1 MNATTTMNV
10 AGLRYSWTTA
20 LTLLGLATVLT
31 VALLWPS
38 AVSITHIW
46 LNSQT
51 YAHGMMIIPLALFLA
66 WTRRQELARVEPQ
79 LWAWGLLWIAVA
91 GVAWVLARSV
101 DVKTVQHFALVA
113 MLPGLVL
120 TLLGPRVAWILVF
133 PLAYLFFA
141 VPFGDFIVPTLM
153 DHTAWF
159 TIQLLKLSGVP
170 VYSDGY
176 YISIPAASFVVI
188 EACSGV
194 RYLIASLAL
203 GLVYA
208 YLSYH
213 SVWRRVAFMALA
225 IVFPIIANG
234 LRAYSIVMVAHV
246 TDGAVILGY
255 GHIVVGWVFFGVVM
269 LLMFWLGSLW
279 WDKDPGPRQA
289 SVSATAN
296 YGYVRASRLAV
307 VLVALVAVLGAPRGA
322 EFMLEQ
328 RALQVLVDAPATLPT
343 AVAGWQGPEP
353 APDTWRPLYYDADR
367 ELAGVYRGS
376 EDWVE
381 LHLFQ
386 YLNRGSGSQIKSWR
400 NRVYDGS
407 NWRRSSQGRTRITLP
422 SGRELTVHET
432 VLRGA
437 GDLRRLVWHWYQVG
451 DHVTTSGIE
460 VKLREAQAALAGDG
474 RGAFLVAVSTDE
486 DILSLE
492 AARQRMSRFVGDLD
506 LPLGHGGG

>member
-1 MNATTTMNV
+1 MNATTTTMNV
-10 AGLRYSWTTA
+10 AGLRYSWTMA
-20 LTLLGLATVLT
+20 LLLLGLATILT

-51 YAHGMMIIPLALFLA
+51 YAHGMVIIPLALFLA

-79 LWAWGLLWIAVA
+79 PWAWGLLWIGLA
-91 GVAWVLARSV
+91 GLAWVLARSV

-133 PLAYLFFA
+133 PLAYTFFA

-159 TIQLLKLSGVP
+159 TVQLLKLSGVP

-176 YISIPAASFVVI
+176 YISIPAANFVVI

-279 WDKDPGPRQA
+279 WDKDPGPREAPA
-289 SVSATAN
+289 SAR
-296 YGYVRASRLAV
+296 YGNVRAPVLALI
-307 VLVALVAVLGAPRGA
+307 LVALVAALGAPRGA
-322 EFMLEQ
+322 ELMLEQ
-328 RALQVLVDAPATLPT
+328 RALQVLVDSPATLPT
-343 AVAGWQGPEP
+343 AVAGWDGPEP
-353 APDTWRPLYYDADR
+353 APDTWRPRYYDADT
-367 ELAGVYRGS
+367 ELAGIYRGS
-376 EDWVE
+376 DDWVE

-386 YLNRGSGSQIKSWR
+386 YLNRGNGSEIKSWR
-400 NRVYDGS
+400 NSMFDRT
-407 NWRRSSQGRTRITLP
+407 NWRRSSEGATRITLP
-422 SGRELTVHET
+422 GGRVLTVHET

-437 GDLRRLVWHWYQVG
+437 GDLRRIVWHWYQVG

-460 VKLREAQAALAGDG
+460 VKLREAQAVLAGDG
-474 RGAFLVAVSTDE
+474 RGAFLVAVSTEE
-486 DILSLE
+486 DILSLD
-492 AARQRMSRFVGDLD
+492 AARQRMSRFVGDLE